1 MKTSLIASRRSV
13 LIGAVTALACPML
26 SRPARA
32 ENRVKFILN
41 WKFEGPQSYFFL
53 AQDRGYFRDEGI
65 DVAFDQGNGSAAAV
79 PQVFN
84 GAYDMGFGDLNALIE
99 LAGRQTENVPVA
111 VAVLYNR
118 PPFAIVVKA
127 DGPIKT
133 PADLAGKTL
142 GGAANDAALKLFPSF
157 CKLANVNQDV
167 VKITTIQPTLGAQML
182 GRGQVDGI
190 FGYYTTL
197 WFATKLA
204 GLDPANQ
211 LRFIRYGDSGMDLLA
226 NSIIVSRKLATEQP
240 EVVRG
245 FLRAVF
251 KGIRDTVADPDAAI
265 AALSKREPLIR
276 APLEKDKLLFTMR
289 NDMSDPSIATLGLGA
304 VDPERLAHSID
315 TIVAANG
322 LSRAPKPSDVFTPDF
337 LPPLADRPTK
347 LV

>member
-1 MKTSLIASRRSV
+1 MKTSIIPSRRNV
-13 LIGAVTALACPML
+13 LGGVAAVLACPML
-26 SRPARA
+26 GRSAHA
-32 ENRVKFILN
+32 ETRLKFILN
-41 WKFEGPQSYFFL
+41 WKYEGPQGFYFL

-65 DVAFDQGNGSAAAV
+65 EVAFDQGNGSAAAV
-79 PQVFN
+79 PQVLN
-84 GAYDMGFGDLNALIE
+84 GTYDMGFGDLNALIE
-99 LAGRQTENVPVA
+99 LAARQNENLPVA

-118 PPFAIVVKA
+118 PPFAIAVKA

-142 GGAANDAALKLFPSF
+142 GGAANDAALKLFPTF
-157 CKLANVNQDV
+157 CKLAKVNRDA

-182 GRGQVDGI
+182 SRGQVDGI

-211 LRFIRYGDSGMDLLA
+211 LRFIRYGDYGMDLLA

-240 EVVRG
+240 DVVRG

-265 AALSKREPLIR
+265 AALAKREPLIR
-276 APLEKDKLLFTMR
+276 PSLEKEKLLFTMR
-289 NDMSDPSIATLGLGA
+289 NDMSDASVATLGLGA
-304 VDPERLAHSID
+304 VNPQRLAHSID
-315 TIVAANG
+315 TIVEANG
-322 LSRAPKPSDVFTPDF
+322 LSHTPKPSDVFNPDF
-337 LPPLADRPTK
+337 LPPLADRPLK